1 MYRSVPVTDGVS
13 LPTRVSTVASTPRN
27 NFEMGN
33 MQTTGREMDVALAS
47 SNGWFAVHAPGRGL
61 HARRQPAGGHQRP
74 AADPVGP
81 AHRVRSGRRDR
92 RARPGRADHLPG
104 RHHHAIGAGD
114 APNNI
119 LNLGRIKMTSL
130 PEAQLVHGDDGVFRL
145 APVNG
150 QPAPPSQVDP
160 SLRLLLSGV
169 LEGSNTNPMTAMVG
183 MIENARRFEQQMQVL
198 QHADRNA
205 ERANGIPRRRLNRIT
220 HCTSGPGAADPGVP
234 NHDAFA
240 VDRQDRPG
248 RAADLHGR
256 HFQQPGQR
264 RDQRFQAR
272 PRRVP
277 GPDVPTLRQP
287 GAQVGDAAQLPSGL
301 QLGTGAAWPR
311 PSASTPPAA

>member
-1 MYRSVPVTDGVS
+1 MDRIIYTAMNGAARITEHQAALSNNMANVNTTGFREQIAMYRSVPVTDGVS

-47 SNGWFAVHAPGRGL
+47 SNGWFAVQTPQGEAYTRGGSL
-61 HARRQPAGGHQRP
+61 QVGINGQLQTSLGQPIVSDQGGVIDVPDQ
-74 AADPVGP
+74 AALTISPDGTIT
-81 AHRVRSGRRDR
+81 
-92 RARPGRADHLPG
+92 
-104 RHHHAIGAGD
+104 AIGAGD

-160 SLRLLLSGV
+160 SLRLLSGV

-198 QHADRNA
+198 QQADRNA
-205 ERANGIPRRRLNRIT
+205 ERANGIL
-220 HCTSGPGAADPGVP
+220 SAGA
-234 NHDAFA
+234 
-240 VDRQDRPG
+240 
-248 RAADLHGR
+248 
-256 HFQQPGQR
+256 
-264 RDQRFQAR
+264 
-272 PRRVP
+272 
-277 GPDVPTLRQP
+277 
-287 GAQVGDAAQLPSGL
+287 
-301 QLGTGAAWPR
+301 
-311 PSASTPPAA
+311 